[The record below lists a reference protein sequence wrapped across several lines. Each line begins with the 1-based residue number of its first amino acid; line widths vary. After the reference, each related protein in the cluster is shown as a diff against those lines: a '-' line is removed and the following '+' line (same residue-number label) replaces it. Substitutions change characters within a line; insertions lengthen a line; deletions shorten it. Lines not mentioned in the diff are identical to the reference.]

1 MRFLLTF
8 FILAFLL
15 PGSYSYAT
23 EYTIEIGWTIEE
35 TEDIELAGY
44 RLYDLQQNKICETTD
59 PAAIIMACTIDTT
72 GTEATYT
79 LVSYSTDGIESDPS
93 DPFTILLKETP
104 PLEAIVNLTTKDGSL
119 VVDFDGTAST
129 GSISQY
135 SWNFNDGSPINNNAS
150 TNHTFFAAGKY
161 TISLTVLDE
170 DGTTTNTASQQ
181 FTLTLSSGKNIFPT
195 ASIEIPPPTPA
206 GPAPLAVTLDAGGST
221 DPDGSI
227 TQYEW
232 DFGDGTRITGSS
244 NQTSH
249 QYLTAGNYTA
259 TVIVTDNH
267 GASSKPAS
275 SQLIMVSG
283 GSEGAAIPTA
293 TPTATITTSRVS
305 GPAPIV
311 VIFNGAD
318 STPSEKAGKIRR
330 YSWNFGDGSTRSGK
344 KVQHSFKG
352 PGQYKVQLTVT
363 DSKAK
368 QGITT
373 KTIVVHAPG
382 THSNVPTMI
391 QVYKLLLLKK

>member
-8 FILAFLL
+8 LILAVLL
-15 PGSYSYAT
+15 PGSYSYAA

-59 PAAIIMACTIDTT
+59 PAAIIMACTVDIP
-72 GTEATYT
+72 GNEATYT

-93 DPFTILLKETP
+93 DPFTILFEEPLPLK
-104 PLEAIVNLTTKDGSL
+104 AVIDLTTQDGSL

-135 SWNFNDGSPINNNAS
+135 SWNFNDGSPIDNNAS
-150 TNHTFFAAGKY
+150 TNHTFSTAGKY

-170 DGTTTNTASQQ
+170 NGIITNSASQQ
-181 FTLTLSSGKNIFPT
+181 ITLTLSSRKNLFPT
-195 ASIEIPPPTPA
+195 ASIQIPPPTPA
-206 GPAPLAVTLDAGGST
+206 GPAPLTVTLDAGGSS

-232 DFGDGTRITGSS
+232 NFGDGTHITGSS
-244 NQTSH
+244 DQTSH

-259 TVIVTDNH
+259 TVTVTDNQ
-267 GASSKPAS
+267 GASSKPAG

-283 GSEGAAIPTA
+283 GSEGEA
-293 TPTATITTSRVS
+293 TPTAAIAASRTS
-305 GPAPIV
+305 GTAPV
-311 VIFNGAD
+311 VVTFNGAD
-318 STPSEKAGKIRR
+318 SVPSEQTGRISR
-330 YSWNFGDGSTRSGK
+330 YSWNFGDGSSGSGR
-344 KVQHSFKG
+344 KVQHSFEG

-368 QGITT
+368 HGMAS

-382 THSNVPTMI
+382 THSNVPTLI

>member
-23 EYTIEIGWTIEE
+23 EYSIEIGWTIEE
-35 TEDIELAGY
+35 TEGIELAGY

-59 PAAIIMACTIDTT
+59 PAAIIMACTIDIP

-93 DPFTILLKETP
+93 DPFTILFEETP
-104 PLEAIVNLTTKDGSL
+104 PLEAIINLTTKDGSL

-170 DGTTTNTASQQ
+170 DGITTNTASQQ
-181 FTLTLSSGKNIFPT
+181 ITLTLSSGKNIFPT

-232 DFGDGTRITGSS
+232 DFGDGTHITGSS
-244 NQTSH
+244 DQTSH

-259 TVIVTDNH
+259 TVIVTDNQ

-283 GSEGAAIPTA
+283 RSGGEA
-293 TPTATITTSRVS
+293 TPTATITASRTSGS
-305 GPAPIV
+305 APV
-311 VIFNGAD
+311 VVTFNGAD
-318 STPSEKAGKIRR
+318 STPSKQAGKISR
-330 YSWNFGDGSTRSGK
+330 YSWNFGDGSSGSGRK
-344 KVQHSFKG
+344 IQHSFKD
-352 PGQYKVQLTVT
+352 PGQYEVLLMVT

-368 QGITT
+368 HRMAT

-382 THSNVPTMI
+382 THSNVPTLI